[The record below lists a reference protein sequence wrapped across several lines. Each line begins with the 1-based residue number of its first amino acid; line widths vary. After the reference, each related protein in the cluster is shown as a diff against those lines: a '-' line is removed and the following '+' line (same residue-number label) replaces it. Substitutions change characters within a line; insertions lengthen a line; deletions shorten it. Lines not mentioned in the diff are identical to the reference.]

1 MKVDISSNKK
11 IRKTDNGLREEDLE
25 SPQVSRL
32 LEEDEIA
39 ELIAKAGTPDGDA

>member
-1 MKVDISSNKK
+1 MKLDFSSGNE

-25 SPQVSRL
+25 SPQVNRL

-39 ELIAKAGTPDGDA
+39 ELIVKAGATDGDA